1 MSSLAPTGPGLKIPR
16 GSKILDDCCKSF
28 RFVKHVLSKSTMMNV
43 LIQHKQE
50 VDLEKF
56 WNPESLGVAK
66 KENQSTNKQKF
77 YDSYESSIEFQNGNY
92 IAKLPK
98 KDDFDELP
106 SNYQIRKIRTERMI
120 IRLRQTR

>member
-1 MSSLAPTGPGLKIPR
+1 MSSLAPTGTGLKIPR
-16 GSKILDDCCKSF
+16 GSKILDDCCKSS
-28 RFVKHVLSKSTMMNV
+28 RFFKHVLSKSTMMNV

-56 WNPESLGVAK
+56 WNLESLGVAK
-66 KENQSTNKQKF
+66 KRF
-77 YDSYESSIEFQNGNY
+77 YDSYESSIEFQNGKY

-106 SNYQIRKIRTERMI
+106 SNYQIRKISTERMI